1 MGCPDGLVLG
11 GKRKNRRFEFP
22 KIGYLGWKCAN
33 VEFQK
38 MSRAPI
44 TKIGRASPKYFFIDP
59 WYQWDVLRSWQGEHK
74 ETTGDFEFQR

>member
-1 MGCPDGLVLG
+1 MGYPDGLVLG

-22 KIGYLGWKCAN
+22 KIGYLGSKCAN

-44 TKIGRASPKYFFIDP
+44 TKIGRASPNDIFIDP

-74 ETTGDFEFQR
+74 EKTGDFEFQR